1 MQQKKFKIIL
11 TGILVAV
18 AMAVFAGSAA
28 LIFRQIKKEQTKEAE
43 TKLAEWETSETE
55 KTESEESESEKY
67 EQEKPKEENEQQNM
81 TKNPVFA
88 NAGSFMLTY
97 NGQESTYELNLKTCK
112 KEYEKDGIEI
122 YSEYIY
128 AELAPLSFPG
138 NQYVL
143 LIHTPEE
150 WRQIYPVKEFLVDEE
165 QSALYL
171 EIRNG
176 KEPGSVQKISF
187 ADHTGNLLGS
197 QSEIL
202 NDLEIEEM
210 LCSAHHLQENQ
221 VQGAFAGL
229 TVDLTKISLEQDV
242 VVLTGEAGGTYKA
255 TGKVY
260 YVDWKIN
267 EETRDKTAEPC
278 ILKKYDATKDADV
291 FAECS
296 REFDRIEEGDWSP
309 VTYIEGLEY
318 MWGMKEENWWRVDVN
333 GDGMPELLAG
343 VEYEENSESVKQ
355 VCLIFSYQDGKVDL
369 VYYDLDDWT
378 EFLFIAENGNLIYE
392 WNVSGGPRTS
402 YYELC
407 RFDEKWNREFLD
419 ALVLYFFYDGEGMQD
434 WEMEYYKEYF
444 PDTYGVGGGGT
455 YFLRARPKTEEELKN
470 NEDGKFLTREYP
482 TKEQWLRA
490 YHEMTGMDFYNIY
503 WEGEL

>member
-1 MQQKKFKIIL
+1 MQQKKIKIIL
-11 TGILVAV
+11 TGILA
-18 AMAVFAGSAA
+18 AAAIAVFAGSAA
-28 LIFRQIKKEQTKEAE
+28 LIFRQIKKEQPEEAE
-43 TKLAEWETSETE
+43 AKLAEWGMSETE
-55 KTESEESESEKY
+55 KSETEKSEG
-67 EQEKPKEENEQQNM
+67 ENEEQNM
-81 TKNPVFA
+81 TGVSTEALDNPVFA

-97 NGQESTYELNLKTCK
+97 NGQESTYELNLKTCE

-128 AELAPLSFPG
+128 AGFAPLSFPD

-150 WRQIYPVKEFLVDEE
+150 WRQIYPVKEFLIDEE

-171 EIRNG
+171 EFRDG

-187 ADHTGNLLGS
+187 ADHTGNLWDS

-221 VQGAFAGL
+221 AQGTFADL

-242 VVLTGEAGGTYKA
+242 KVITGEASAVYKE

-267 EETRDKTAEPC
+267 EETGDKTAEPC
-278 ILKKYDATKDADV
+278 ILKSYDARQDAEA
-291 FAECS
+291 FTECS
-296 REFDRIEEGDWSP
+296 REFDRIEEGDWSH

-318 MWGMKEENWWRVDVN
+318 MWGMMEENWWRMDVN
-333 GDGMPELLAG
+333 GDGMPELLSG

-355 VCLIFSYQDGKVDL
+355 VCLIFAYQDGKVDL
-369 VYYDLDDWT
+369 VYYDLNDWN

-392 WNVSGGPRTS
+392 WNVSGGPKTS

-419 ALVLYFFYDGEGMQD
+419 ALVLYYFYDGEDVKD
-434 WEMEYYKEYF
+434 WEVEYYKEYF
-444 PDTYGVGGGGT
+444 PDTYGIGGGGI

-470 NEDGKFLTREYP
+470 NGDGKFLAREYP
-482 TKEQWLRA
+482 TKEQWLEA
-490 YHEMTGMDFYNIY
+490 YHEMTGVDFYNIY
-503 WEGEL
+503 WEGDL